1 MMIRQLFFILLVTLS
16 FSVSAQNRIFKL
28 VEKAD
33 TAKAKDYV
41 LKINEKD
48 PDDPET
54 KLATAYYLQWVHLEN
69 LNYLDSAASMLSKY
83 LNIATEESKLS
94 EEVHPDSLKIRID
107 SLAYE
112 QLNPPHS
119 QNRFLNFLTIHNTQ
133 PYASQAKNLW
143 EDWAYNTAIATHTD
157 SAYNNFKRWFP
168 NSQYISNIKRRQAD
182 LAFSQHFTEFSEEE
196 YANFLRK
203 NPNSPYKQEVENKL
217 TDLIT
222 ISGSKEKLA
231 YLANEYPELKSAQ
244 KAKLIVKSHYDEA
257 SESDLLFPI
266 AQNQKIGLIN
276 SQGVYTVPPI
286 FDRLESSD
294 NCNGYKSKYIIGYI
308 GEATAV
314 VNRSGNFVFRG
325 PSEDINELSP
335 AYISFVQNGKSGL
348 LLSDGSIILPPIY
361 DEIFFPHKNFIAAR
375 KSGLIE
381 FRSLLGALLMTI
393 EDGDLYSEKDFIFH
407 ETDDKLRVSHVS
419 MLPKI
424 KTDFFPWIRN
434 VYDYELA
441 NDSTLIIENENRQFG
456 VLNENLQWLKSPAE
470 NKIYDTPFGIVVK
483 DKQGYRLAYDN
494 MQNYTDPYNK
504 LVNSEKWLLAKN
516 DTSTVVYNKKWSA
529 PLNLEIDS
537 SYILGENFLIT
548 LTDEKPVVYFNNK
561 ESMTFASGT
570 GFKLISTSGKK
581 ENDQALISYKGRR
594 QVVYNAAGDQ
604 VFSGDGKSYSIL
616 SDSIIS
622 IMFTSGNYM
631 LKTLG
636 GKTLLPGNYDGF
648 QKLDENNLVVVR
660 DGKFGWINTKNYKVV
675 APRYSK
681 LPVKDGTRVITQFG
695 RYHYILNTDGSLF
708 YRSDAED
715 LKSWNDSTVWIK
727 NNFRWTL
734 WDIIQDDS
742 VGLVA
747 KTIRIHDLNNDNN
760 ERLAIF
766 LTENGYGAASSINS
780 VTTEQLDFTGIEFR
794 GSKEEI
800 VFFAYKDYEDAGY
813 RLIKYVNNKGKLL
826 KEETSDID
834 SSERILCD

>member
-1 MMIRQLFFILLVTLS
+1 MIRQLFFILLAILS

-28 VEKAD
+28 VGKAD

-41 LKINEKD
+41 LKINDKD
-48 PDDPET
+48 PNDPET
-54 KLATAYYLQWVHLEN
+54 KLATAYYLQWMYPEN
-69 LNYLDSAASMLSKY
+69 LKHLDSAASMLSKY

-107 SLAYE
+107 SLAFQ
-112 QLNPPHS
+112 QLNPPHT

-133 PYASQAKNLW
+133 PYSSQAKNIW

-182 LAFSQHFTEFSEEE
+182 LEFSQHFTEFSEKE

-203 NPNSPYKQEVENKL
+203 NPNSPYIQEVENKL
-217 TDLIT
+217 ADLLT
-222 ISGSKEKLA
+222 ISGSKEKMS
-231 YLANEYPELKSAQ
+231 YLANQYPDLNLAK
-244 KAKLIVKSHYDEA
+244 KAKLIVNSHYDESSK
-257 SESDLLFPI
+257 SELLYPI
-266 AQNQKIGLIN
+266 AQNAKIGLIN
-276 SQGVYTVPPI
+276 SQGEYIVPAI

-294 NCNGYKSKYIIGYI
+294 NCKGYESKYIIGYI

-314 VNRSGNFVFRG
+314 VNRSGKFVFRG
-325 PSEDINELSP
+325 PAENIIELSP

-381 FRSLLGALLMTI
+381 FRSLLGSLLMTI
-393 EDGDLYSEKDFIFH
+393 VDGDLYSEKDFIFH
-407 ETDDKLRVSHVS
+407 ETDDQLKVSHVS
-419 MLPKI
+419 MLPNI

-483 DKQGYRLAYDN
+483 DALGYRLAYDN

-504 LVNSEKWLLAKN
+504 LVNSKKWLLAKN
-516 DTSTVVYNKKWSA
+516 DTSTVVYNQKWSA
-529 PLNLEIDS
+529 PLNLETDS
-537 SYILGENFLIT
+537 SYILGENFLVT
-548 LTDEKPVVYFNNK
+548 VTNEKPVVYFNNK
-561 ESMTFASGT
+561 KSINFTSGT
-570 GFKLISTSGKK
+570 GFKLISTTDKK

-594 QVVYNAAGDQ
+594 QVVYNASGEQ
-604 VFSGDGKSYSIL
+604 VFSGDGKSYSIM
-616 SDSIIS
+616 SDSVIS

-631 LKTLG
+631 LKTLD
-636 GKTLLPGNYDGF
+636 GKTLLPGVYDGF
-648 QKLDENNLVVVR
+648 QKLDDNNLVIVR

-681 LPVKDGTRVITQFG
+681 LPVKDGARVLTKYG
-695 RYHYILNTDGSLF
+695 KYHYLLNTDGSLF
-708 YRSDAED
+708 YRSDSED
-715 LKSWNDSTVWIK
+715 LKSWNDSSVWIK

-734 WDIIQDDS
+734 WDINENDS
-742 VGLVA
+742 AGIEA
-747 KTIRIHDLNNDNN
+747 KTIRMHDLDKNEN

-766 LTENGYGAASSINS
+766 LTENGYGAASSKYGQTIKP
-780 VTTEQLDFTGIEFR
+780 EYTGIEFR
-794 GSKEEI
+794 GNEAEI
-800 VFFAYKDYEDAGY
+800 VFFAYRDFEEAGY
-813 RLIKYVNNKGKLL
+813 RSIRYVNNNGSLL
-826 KEETSDID
+826 KEETSNLG
-834 SSERILCD
+834 SSEKILCD